1 MEQRTRESERGRIK
15 SQKAQETVDQLLQT
29 KLARYK
35 LREPVRNILLN
46 GWSRVMFLAYLRD
59 DVEHRWAQTVRVVDD
74 LIWCLH
80 PHQEN
85 EERDQWVRVVP
96 GLLKSLRAG
105 LEEVS
110 YNSSKLDDMMAE
122 LKHELTEAF
131 RANAQVETPEDAPEP
146 GREDPAGPQTAIQ
159 RQKELEN
166 AAVAE
171 QIAKIDEME
180 IGNWVEFSL
189 VNGANFRCKLSAIIE
204 EAECFV
210 FVNRMGLKV
219 IEKTRT
225 ELAHE
230 LRRGRLTVLQQG
242 ALIDR
247 ALDAVVGNLR
257 TKTG

>member
-1 MEQRTRESERGRIK
+1 
-15 SQKAQETVDQLLQT
+15 
-29 KLARYK
+29 
-35 LREPVRNILLN
+35 
-46 GWSRVMFLAYLRD
+46 MFLAYLRD

-80 PHQEN
+80 PHLKDK
-85 EERDQWVRVVP
+85 ERDQWVRVVP

-110 YNSSKLDDMMAE
+110 YNSSRLDEMMAA

-131 RANAQVETPEDAPEP
+131 RANAIADPVDEP
-146 GREDPAGPQTAIQ
+146 HELDEEELQPPQTAIK
-159 RQKELEN
+159 RQQELEN
-166 AAVAE
+166 AATAEHVAR
-171 QIAKIDEME
+171 IDEME

-189 VNGANFRCKLSAIIE
+189 VNGASFRCKLSAIIE

-219 IEKTRT
+219 IEKTRS

-230 LRRGRLTVLQQG
+230 LRRGRLTVLEQG

-247 ALDAVVGNLR
+247 ALDAVVGSLR
-257 TKTG
+257 SKAG

>member
-1 MEQRTRESERGRIK
+1 
-15 SQKAQETVDQLLQT
+15 
-29 KLARYK
+29 
-35 LREPVRNILLN
+35 
-46 GWSRVMFLAYLRD
+46 MFLAYLRN
-59 DVEHRWAQTVRVVDD
+59 DVEHRWNQSVRVVDD

-80 PHQEN
+80 PHLED

-110 YNSSKLDDMMAE
+110 YNSTGLDAMMSD

-131 RANAQVETPEDAPEP
+131 RAHALAEARTDSPYEPQSAPVEDDDVELLSAHEPSAIERQQDIEDA
-146 GREDPAGPQTAIQ
+146 ATAEYI
-159 RQKELEN
+159 N
-166 AAVAE
+166 
-171 QIAKIDEME
+171 KIDE
-180 IGNWVEFSL
+180 IAVGHWVEFNL
-189 VNGANFRCKLSAIIE
+189 VNGARFRCKLSAIIE
-204 EAECFV
+204 EADCFV

-230 LRRGRLTVLQQG
+230 MRRGRLTVLEQG

-247 ALDAVVGNLR
+247 ALDAVVGSLR
-257 TKTG
+257 RSNG